1 MNAEEFFREFAGFE
15 PDTPIGVEWVPFSS
29 LKDACK
35 AMEEYAAAKENEW
48 NDEAVKPPCLPHL
61 VGTGREQSDK
71 VIAHGDGITFFA
83 IYHHLHRGGVLAGLP
98 ERAFNRSRP
107 TLFNR
112 RNPALAGE
120 W

>member
-1 MNAEEFFREFAGFE
+1 MNAEEFLREFAGFE

-71 VIAHGDGITFFA
+71 VIAHGYGITFFA
-83 IYHHLHRGGVLAGLP
+83 IYHHSKNKWIPSPVTHWMRCP
-98 ERAFNRSRP
+98 NDP
-107 TLFNR
+107 KK
-112 RNPALAGE
+112 
-120 W
+120 